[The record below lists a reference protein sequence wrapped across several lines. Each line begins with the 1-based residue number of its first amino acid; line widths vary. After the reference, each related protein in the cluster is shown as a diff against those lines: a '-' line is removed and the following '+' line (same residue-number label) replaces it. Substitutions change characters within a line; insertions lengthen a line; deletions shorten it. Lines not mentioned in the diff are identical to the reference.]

1 MLTPLV
7 TTSTPL
13 SDALGPPP
21 VVPKVSV
28 HHVLAAGASELVAR
42 HGGQLPSSV
51 RLLDVGFGEGDLLLT
66 AHEWF
71 RSRWPDVALTL
82 AGYEVSEQA
91 GTIEG
96 RVEQARARLAAAL
109 GGAPA
114 DGSERLRVVGETEGI
129 PFESG
134 SFDLVVSNQVVEHVR
149 DLDLLFREIA
159 RVLAPGGVS
168 VHFFPARE
176 TWIECHVGLPLVHHC
191 RDWDSARAAI
201 RWLSRLGLGRWRR
214 DGGDLE
220 AFSRW
225 WADFFVR
232 YAHYRPGREIL
243 ARARACG
250 LRASYRY
257 DSYAYRGKLRRL
269 LGRGPSRAFP
279 YRSGRSWFWRPLLHA
294 LSRRLGSTTLVL
306 AHPEEDAEPAA
317 GGPIPL

>member
-1 MLTPLV
+1 MLPLAV
-7 TTSTPL
+7 TTSPHR
-13 SDALGPPP
+13 SGGPEPP
-21 VVPKVSV
+21 SAVPKVSV
-28 HHVLAAGASELVAR
+28 GHVLAAGASELVAR
-42 HGGQLPSSV
+42 HGGQLPSPV

-71 RSRWPDVALTL
+71 RARWPDVELNL

-96 RVEQARARLAAAL
+96 RVEQARARLAVAL

-114 DGSERLRVVGETEGI
+114 DGSERLRVVGESDGI

-134 SFDLVVSNQVVEHVR
+134 SFDLVVSNQVIEHVR
-149 DLDLLFREIA
+149 DLDLLFREVA

-168 VHFFPARE
+168 IHFFPARE
-176 TWIECHVGLPLVHHC
+176 TWIECHVGLPLVHRC

-201 RWLSRLGLGRWRR
+201 RELSRLGLGRWRR
-214 DGGDLE
+214 DGGDLD

-250 LRASYRY
+250 LRASFRY
-257 DSYAYRGKLRRL
+257 DGYAYRDKLRRL

-279 YRSGRSWFWRPLLHA
+279 YRRGRSWFWRPLLHA

-306 AHPEEDAEPAA
+306 AHLEEDVEAAPGGQAPA
-317 GGPIPL
+317 